1 MSLALFWAVLG
12 AAFLHA
18 SWNAAIKIGGD
29 KQSAMLVLSVG
40 HAGVGALVAA
50 TRPLPGA
57 EALPWLAASGLIH
70 MAYQLLLSYAYDHGD
85 LSRVYPI
92 ARGTA
97 PLIVAL
103 VGAVLLA
110 DEISAME
117 YAGVTVLGIGILAMA
132 RGVVSSG
139 ESRRMLPFA
148 FGAAL
153 ATAGYSL
160 VDGAGARASGDALA
174 YVGWLMIASAL
185 FYIPAALALRGRAVL
200 AASPRGWAL
209 GLAAAVASFA
219 AYAIVVW
226 AMTRA
231 PIALVT
237 ALRETSILFAM
248 LIGWAVFGDGMNR
261 GKLLAG
267 GLIVAGVVLTR
278 L

>member
-1 MSLALFWAVLG
+1 MSLALFLAVLF

-18 SWNAAIKIGGD
+18 GWNALIKTGGD

-40 HAGVGALVAA
+40 HALVGAVVAA
-50 TRPLPGA
+50 TRPIPDAGVWLWIAGSGA
-57 EALPWLAASGLIH
+57 IH
-70 MAYQLLLSYAYDHGD
+70 MAYQLFLSYAYDHGD

-92 ARGTA
+92 ARGAA

-103 VGAVLLA
+103 VGAWLLA
-110 DEISAME
+110 DEISATE
-117 YAGVTVLGIGILAMA
+117 YAGVTLLGLGILGMA
-132 RGVVSSG
+132 RGVFSSG
-139 ESRRMLPFA
+139 ESRRMLPYA
-148 FGAAL
+148 FGSAI

-160 VDGAGARASGDALA
+160 VDGAGARASGDAVA
-174 YVGWLMIASAL
+174 YVGWLMMASAL
-185 FYIPAALALRGRAVL
+185 FYIPAALALRGRSVL
-200 AASPRGWAL
+200 AASPRGWAT
-209 GLAAAVASFA
+209 GLVAAVASYT

-248 LIGWAVFGDGMNR
+248 LIGWVAFGDRMSC
-261 GKLLAG
+261 GKAIAG
-267 GLIVAGVVLTR
+267 ALIVAGVVLTR

>member
-1 MSLALFWAVLG
+1 MSLTLFFAVLG
-12 AAFLHA
+12 AALLHA
-18 SWNAAIKIGGD
+18 GWNALIKTGGD

-40 HAGVGALVAA
+40 HAIVGALVAA
-50 TRPLPGA
+50 TRPIPDPGV
-57 EALPWLAASGLIH
+57 WLWIAGSGMIH
-70 MAYQLLLSYAYDHGD
+70 MAYQLFLSYAYDHGD

-92 ARGTA
+92 ARGAA

-103 VGAVLLA
+103 VGAALLA
-110 DEISAME
+110 DEITAWE

-132 RGVVSSG
+132 RGVISSG

-148 FGAAL
+148 FGSAL

-160 VDGAGARASGDALA
+160 VDGAGARASGDAVG
-174 YVGWLMIASAL
+174 YVGWLMMASAL
-185 FYIPAALALRGRAVL
+185 FYIPAALAFRGRTVL

-209 GLAAAVASFA
+209 GLTAAVASYS

-226 AMTRA
+226 AMTQA

-248 LIGWAVFGDGMNR
+248 LIGWLVFGDGMNR
-261 GKLLAG
+261 GKLVAG
-267 GLIVAGVVLTR
+267 GLIVTGVVLTR